1 MNRESSGFSIINC
14 INIITELAV
23 GALIGAV
30 AVAPMA
36 AAGVGKRENKTM
48 SPQGRRSSYSG
59 KVRTDKI
66 TWKKKPNWSEQ
77 VSGKDLQNMAYQKP
91 ESEKILRGK
100 NESGPNRQYLRMLNH
115 STLHKKQDINC
126 MSMLSVT
133 LNIFKITNLIT
144 TQTNGCRHLY

>member
-23 GALIGAV
+23 GALIGA
-30 AVAPMA
+30 AAAAPMA
-36 AAGVGKRENKTM
+36 AAGVGERENKTM

-66 TWKKKPNWSEQ
+66 TSKKKPNWSEQ

-100 NESGPNRQYLRMLNH
+100 NESGPNRQYLKMLNH
-115 STLHKKQDINC
+115 STLN
-126 MSMLSVT
+126 
-133 LNIFKITNLIT
+133 
-144 TQTNGCRHLY
+144 